1 MLVGFSP
8 RLPRVPPQF
17 ADENVPAILNALEV
31 QDFQGG
37 RLVLE
42 GARLSSQ
49 LSFSDVLGFDA
60 DLFFLVMARSRPPL
74 G

>member
-1 MLVGFSP
+1 MLRTCMDGWIERWKGAQAHRNPSLTCVSGIFSSISSHQ
-8 RLPRVPPQF
+8 PQF

-42 GARLSSQ
+42 G
-49 LSFSDVLGFDA
+49 V
-60 DLFFLVMARSRPPL
+60 
-74 G
+74 